1 MSIKRMATWK
11 LWQETPFYMENRR
24 LYIQDTYTVAV
35 HEDPRSN
42 QERLTCF
49 FETNPWRENKR
60 QHKNLDTETHSE
72 GEKPTAK
79 VGRIE
84 C

>member
-1 MSIKRMATWK
+1 MSIRRKAIWK
-11 LWQETPFYMENRR
+11 LWQETPCYMENRR
-24 LYIQDTYTVAV
+24 LYIQDTYIVAV
-35 HEDPRSN
+35 QEDPRSS
-42 QERLTCF
+42 QEQLTCF
-49 FETNPWRENKR
+49 FESKPWRENRR
-60 QHKNLDTETHSE
+60 QHDNLDTETQLE